1 MVIDGIVVGIHVLL
15 SLALIALILLHA
27 GRGGGLADAFGGGM
41 GPLSGLTG
49 STVVE
54 RNLDRIT
61 VSVGVLFA
69 VTTLVLVVRLS

>member
-1 MVIDGIVVGIHVLL
+1 MIINGIVIGIHVLL

-27 GRGGGLADAFGGGM
+27 GRGGGLSDAFGGGM
-41 GPLSGLTG
+41 GPLGGLTG

-69 VTTLVLVVRLS
+69 LTTLVLVIRLS

>member
-1 MVIDGIVVGIHVLL
+1 MVIDGIVIGIHVLL

-27 GRGGGLADAFGGGM
+27 GRGGGLAEAFGGGM
-41 GPLSGLTG
+41 GPLSGLSG

-61 VSVGVLFA
+61 VSVALLFA